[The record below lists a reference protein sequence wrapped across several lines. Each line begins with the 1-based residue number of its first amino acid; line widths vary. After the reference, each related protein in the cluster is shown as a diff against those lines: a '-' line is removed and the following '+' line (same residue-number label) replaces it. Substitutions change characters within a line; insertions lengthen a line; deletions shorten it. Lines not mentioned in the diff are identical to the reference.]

1 MGHIN
6 NRVEGV
12 LRTDSDDIQNAF
24 ESNRVQQ
31 LHDCLKIQKIAL
43 DHMSQGLCL
52 YDSKQR
58 LVLCNRQFRDMYQLS
73 EDQVRPGTSLEQICR
88 HRIDNGIFGEEHP
101 EAYVKERTA
110 PVYNSSDRTQKLS
123 DGRTILIRRRVTQDG
138 GWLTTHED
146 VTEQCQAEAK
156 ITYMATHDALTGLA
170 NRTLLMQRLRDMLPR
185 VKRGEKVALLWLDLD
200 HFKNVNDAFGH
211 PIGDALLC
219 EVSSRISAAIRE
231 TDSAARLSGDEF
243 AVMQV
248 QVQEPADCAAL
259 ARRLISVISDPY
271 LIEGNLIMIG
281 VSIGIALASGVDC
294 EPEQLMKSAD
304 LALYRAKSDGRGT
317 YRYFAAE
324 MDASMQAR
332 REIESELRAALVK
345 EEFELYYQPIMNL
358 KLMEPCG
365 FEALLRWNH
374 PKRGIVPPND
384 FIPVAEET
392 GLIMPITEWVI
403 RTACGQAQ
411 SWSRPLRVA
420 VNVSAVHF
428 RYGDPALS
436 IKNSLEE
443 TGLEPSR
450 LEVEITESLILDNSN
465 SVLEKL
471 LKIKGMGVKI
481 SMDDFGTG
489 YSSLSYLADFPFDK
503 IKIDR
508 SFVKGLPSEKSSLA
522 ILRSIAGLGT
532 SLGMSTTAEGVET
545 KEQLNIAIEEGCT
558 EVQGFYF
565 SRPQPISLLVNALRE
580 CEEKCRRLSTSGKP
594 VELDVA

>member
-1 MGHIN
+1 MGHMSQC
-6 NRVEGV
+6 VKSLVG
-12 LRTDSDDIQNAF
+12 TASDDHRVDAEND
-24 ESNRVQQ
+24 RVQK
-31 LHDCLKIQKIAL
+31 LHEVLEIQKSAL

-52 YDSKQR
+52 YDSQQR
-58 LVLCNRQFRDMYQLS
+58 LVLCNSQFRDMYQLTN
-73 EDQVRPGTSLEQICR
+73 EQVRPGTSLEQICR
-88 HRIDNGIFGEEHP
+88 YRIQNGIFGEQHP
-101 EAYVKERTA
+101 EAYIQERTA
-110 PVYNSSDRTQKLS
+110 PVYESSNRTQKLS
-123 DGRTILIRRRVTQDG
+123 DGRTILIRRRITHDG

-146 VTEQCQAEAK
+146 VTEQCLAEAR

-170 NRTLLMQRLRDMLPR
+170 NRTLLMQKLKDVLPR

-211 PIGDALLC
+211 PIGDSLLC
-219 EVSSRISAAIRE
+219 EVSRRISAAVRD
-231 TDSAARLSGDEF
+231 TDTAARLSGDEF
-243 AVMQV
+243 AVLQV

-259 ARRLISVISDPY
+259 ARRLISVVSDPY
-271 LIEGNLIMIG
+271 LIEGNLIMVG
-281 VSIGIALASGVDC
+281 VSIGIALTSEADC

-332 REIESELRAALVK
+332 REMESELRAALVK

-358 KLMEPCG
+358 KLMQPCG

-374 PKRGIVPPND
+374 PKRGVVPPND
-384 FIPVAEET
+384 FIPIAEET

-403 RTACGQAQ
+403 RTACREAQ

-436 IKNSLEE
+436 IRNSLQD
-443 TGLEPSR
+443 TGLTPSR
-450 LEVEITESLILDNSN
+450 LEVEITESLLLDNSN
-465 SVLEKL
+465 SVLDKL
-471 LKIKGMGVKI
+471 MSLKELGVRI

-489 YSSLSYLADFPFDK
+489 FSSLSYLVDFPFDK

-532 SLGMSTTAEGVET
+532 SLGMATTAEGVET
-545 KEQLNIAIEEGCT
+545 REQLDVAIKEGCT
-558 EVQGFYF
+558 EVQGYYF
-565 SRPQPISLLVNALRE
+565 SRPQPISLLVSALRE
-580 CEEKCRRLSTSGKP
+580 CDEKCRTFSSL
-594 VELDVA
+594 